1 MKIVMIGT
9 MILAFGLAVTGC
21 GSNTPSDTAEEFVM
35 SVSEANLE
43 KANGMAA
50 DKVQKMLSELTQRCR
65 SDKVNVIMQKVIPV
79 LNRMDG
85 VLQSRKYNIHIH
97 NMQTDA
103 LTAYRTMDR
112 ELNKVYKEKYGSF
125 DKLKKEQIEAMIEE
139 GVQKTVSIALPLV
152 DKLVE
157 AGKIES
163 GHMDMGLLKKI
174 ASAFMATHQY
184 RSLQVGYRDKA
195 VLSKIVEILAVGNK
209 KGVSLECVKQHT
221 DFGNIEDIN
230 LIEVKKVAPDKSD
243 IRLELIDKSGKAK
256 KVTIHTEL
264 IQKVWKVSDMKLR

>member
-1 MKIVMIGT
+1 MKTVTIGT

-21 GSNTPSDTAEEFVM
+21 GSNTPSDTAEKFVM

-43 KANGMAA
+43 EANGMAT
-50 DKVQKMLSELTQRCR
+50 DKVQQTLSELTQRCR
-65 SDKVNVIMQKVIPV
+65 RDEVTVIMQEVIPV

-85 VLQSRKYNIHIH
+85 VLQSQKYNIHIH

-103 LTAYRTMDR
+103 LTAYRTVDR
-112 ELNKVYKEKYGSF
+112 ALNKVYKEKYGSF
-125 DKLKKEQIEAMIEE
+125 DRLKEEQIQAVLEE
-139 GVQKTVSIALPLV
+139 SVKKTVSIALPLV

-163 GHMDMGLLKKI
+163 EHMDMGLLKKI

-184 RSLQVGYRDKA
+184 RSLRVGYRDKA
-195 VLSKIVEILAVGNK
+195 VLSKIIEILAIGNK
-209 KGVSLECVKQHT
+209 EGTSLSCVNQHT
-221 DFGNIEDIN
+221 DFGNVEDIN
-230 LIEVKKVAPDKSD
+230 LIEVKKMAPDKSD
-243 IRLELIDKSGKAK
+243 IRLELINKNGKAK

-264 IQKVWKVSDMKLR
+264 IQKVWKVSEMKLR

>member
-1 MKIVMIGT
+1 MKTVTIGT

-21 GSNTPSDTAEEFVM
+21 GSNTPSDTAKKFVM

-43 KANGMAA
+43 EANGMAT
-50 DKVQKMLSELTQRCR
+50 DTVQQTLSELTQRCR
-65 SDKVNVIMQKVIPV
+65 RDEVTVIMQEVIPV

-85 VLQSRKYNIHIH
+85 VLQSRKYNIHMH

-103 LTAYRTMDR
+103 LTAYRTVDR

-125 DKLKKEQIEAMIEE
+125 GKLKEEQIQAMLEE
-139 GVQKTVSIALPLV
+139 SVKKTVSIALPLV

-163 GHMDMGLLKKI
+163 EHMDMGLLKKI

-184 RSLQVGYRDKA
+184 RSLRVGYRDKA
-195 VLSKIVEILAVGNK
+195 VLSKIIEILAVGNK
-209 KGVSLECVKQHT
+209 EGTPLSCVNQHT
-221 DFGNIEDIN
+221 DFGNVEEIN
-230 LIEVKKVAPDKSD
+230 LIEVKKMAPDKSD
-243 IRLELIDKSGKAK
+243 IRLELIYKNGKAK

-264 IQKVWKVSDMKLR
+264 IQKVWKVSEMKLR